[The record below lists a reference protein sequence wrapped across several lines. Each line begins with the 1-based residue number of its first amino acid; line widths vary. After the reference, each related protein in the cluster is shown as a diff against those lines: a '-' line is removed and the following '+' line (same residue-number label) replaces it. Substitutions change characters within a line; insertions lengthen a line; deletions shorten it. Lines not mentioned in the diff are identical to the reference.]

1 MKLTRTPIAT
11 ALVLSTLVLT
21 VLSVTGLPASGSTR
35 QVPTIAP
42 GTVLTNTT
50 LGGYSQIDQI
60 DMLSPRLGYAL
71 ATGSLGHDRFAYYL
85 VRTTN
90 LGKSWTVQSEIAASL
105 ERYPIFSD
113 YNPWGNNSSIDFV
126 NARVGYV
133 DGAGGSL
140 DVTSNAGLTW
150 SQITPANGST
160 SYAVNGATTSVV
172 ITTCPSGATTS
183 ASSCKSEFVLYPTG
197 STRPIY
203 STSVQ
208 VPGKHYE
215 PSVELLAAAPHGI
228 DVLNVDAGNFTTAR
242 SLRISHDN
250 GRTWAPMA
258 NPCATLAIEQL
269 LVATNVTWILSCFR
283 DEGMSQGPGRILRS
297 TNDGRSWSNELN
309 YPGYRPG
316 KPYRPDSPM
325 SLVFSGNDR
334 LLYGVMLN
342 PAGGLSVSSNYGRTW
357 TAERFFGYTGGAPGS
372 VTNFG
377 PTSSLY
383 QVFQGP
389 AFVTRDS
396 RSWKLL
402 PQLSAGRYRDAS
414 ICTSPDTRVRWRS
427 HVVAGLRY
435 TYLDFTNSGTHVC
448 YLNGMPSIQPRNSR
462 GSSIGPPLTGES
474 SAAGGGFVLLRASGG
489 VANVSVMINPVS
501 GYRPV
506 SNCAPAKASA
516 LLISFAPPSHFKY
529 RLGVHNFSVC
539 TTMPNVLLRQ
549 VMRGRGRP

>member
-1 MKLTRTPIAT
+1 
-11 ALVLSTLVLT
+11 VT
-21 VLSVTGLPASGSTR
+21 VLSVTGLPASGATR
-35 QVPTIAP
+35 RAATIAP

-71 ATGSLGHDRFAYYL
+71 ATGSLGHDRYAYYL

-90 LGKSWTVQSEIAASL
+90 LGKSWTVQSEIAANL

-113 YNPWGNNSSIDFV
+113 YNLGHNNSSIDFV
-126 NARVGYV
+126 SVRVGYV

-140 DVTSNAGLTW
+140 DVTSNAGRTW
-150 SQITPANGST
+150 SQITPANSST

-172 ITTCPSGATTS
+172 VTMCPSGATTTTS
-183 ASSCKSEFVLYPTG
+183 TCKSEFELYPTG

-203 STSVQ
+203 STGVQ
-208 VPGKHYE
+208 VPSKYYE
-215 PSVELLAAAPHGI
+215 PIVELLAAAPHGI
-228 DVLNVDAGNFTTAR
+228 DVLNVDAGNFTTAT

-250 GRTWAPMA
+250 GRSWAPMA

-269 LVATNVTWILSCFR
+269 LVATNGTWILSCFR

-297 TNDGRSWSNELN
+297 TNDGRSWSTELN

-334 LLYGVMLN
+334 LLYGVILN

-402 PQLSAGRYRDAS
+402 PQLSAGRYRNAS

-435 TYLDFTNSGTHVC
+435 TYLDFNNSGTHAC
-448 YLNGMPSIQPRNSR
+448 YLNGMPSIQPRSSR
-462 GSSIGPPLTGES
+462 GRAVGPPITGES
-474 SAAGGGFVLLRASGG
+474 SAAGGGFVLLRANGG

-516 LLISFAPPSHFKY
+516 LLINFAPPSLFKY
-529 RLGVHNFSVC
+529 RLGVHDFYVC